1 MTEFLL
7 VFHDRDDAEA
17 VAEALSEETF
27 ESVRVV
33 PESLAGEDDAEDVDW
48 VVHVVAAVDATTA
61 DARALSPR
69 LAALAEEYDGW
80 LDEGATTSLS

>member
-17 VAEALSEETF
+17 VAETLSEDAF

-33 PESLAGEDDAEDVDW
+33 SESLAGEDDAEDVDW
-48 VVHVVAAVDATTA
+48 VVHVVAAVDASTE

-69 LAALAEEYDGW
+69 LAALAEKYDGW
-80 LDEGATTSLS
+80 LDEGATTSLR